1 MWVYVYVL
9 YRFRFSKLWRF
20 IGLLENRNVFMLKWL
35 LNLICC
41 GILPSVLV
49 YMCLRWL
56 FCRFFFFKPNY
67 SQHIKRLQLS
77 FFLLNQHESRAA
89 MHWVVFFPL
98 SPYFAKRVGVCA
110 LYAPYILP
118 KISLTDADLLAK
130 RLCIHYLMV
139 IWRFAWNL
147 VTLLSGFLIHE
158 CIQNFW
164 HRYTISETCLVCGI
178 LCINV
183 NAAVDS
189 SQFWERV

>member
-1 MWVYVYVL
+1 MA
-9 YRFRFSKLWRF
+9 FKSISLWNF
-20 IGLLENRNVFMLKWL
+20 AISTGLHVFKMTFLQVVFFLK
-35 LNLICC
+35 
-41 GILPSVLV
+41 PS
-49 YMCLRWL
+49 
-56 FCRFFFFKPNY
+56 Y

-77 FFLLNQHESRAA
+77 FFFKSAWIKGSHTLGS
-89 MHWVVFFPL
+89 FFPL

-139 IWRFAWNL
+139 IWRFVWNL

-164 HRYTISETCLVCGI
+164 HRYAISETCLVCGI